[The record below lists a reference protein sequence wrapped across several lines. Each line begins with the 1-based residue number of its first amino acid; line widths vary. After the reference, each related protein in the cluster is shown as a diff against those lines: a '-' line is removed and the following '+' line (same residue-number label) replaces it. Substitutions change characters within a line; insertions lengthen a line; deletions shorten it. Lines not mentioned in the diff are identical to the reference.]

1 MAYHENIGVICF
13 ILKRSSIW
21 IAIKPCTC
29 DLKINFTKGE
39 DVDDWLTLCKGPSQ
53 SILLGEACL
62 LDDVDAKEALN
73 KISQKIT
80 HTPTT
85 YALALKDFEE
95 NWSPFFDTPA
105 KDLDLPPVVGFD

>member
-1 MAYHENIGVICF
+1 
-13 ILKRSSIW
+13 
-21 IAIKPCTC
+21 
-29 DLKINFTKGE
+29 
-39 DVDDWLTLCKGPSQ
+39 
-53 SILLGEACL
+53 
-62 LDDVDAKEALN
+62 LN